1 MTQLKML
8 FEPIE
13 IGNFQVRNRIVMPG
27 VHTNYNAT
35 HLKDFYTELAIGGVG
50 LITAGGFFIS
60 NPGLNVD
67 QLGLYK
73 DEDIPGLREL
83 AEAAHVSGAKIVA
96 QVTSRFWLLKPSG
109 ERDLVGPSA
118 VVINPRGGPRSREL
132 TIDEIEQITMMF
144 AEAARKAKIA
154 GFDGIEFHCGI
165 GGLINQFISPYTNKR
180 QDEYGGSLEKR
191 MCFVLRIIAETQ
203 RKAGKDFSI
212 LTRISGADFMEGGHT
227 LEDTK
232 KVAPI
237 LEQAGVCAL
246 IMNTGWHEAS
256 VPTFH
261 ACVPRGHWVYL
272 AEEIKQVVS
281 IPVVTGTRI
290 LDPVMANRIIKEG
303 QADMV
308 YMARALIADPDL
320 PNKARE
326 GKFNEMRP
334 CISCCYCFDVAH
346 SALQPMACSVNA
358 MVGREAEFPVTPAS
372 TSKKVVIVGGGVAG
386 MQAAQTAAWRGHSVI
401 LLENNDKLGG
411 QLLLAAIPP
420 YKQEISYLTEY
431 LSRQMYKLG
440 VEVKLN
446 QDVTVRDI
454 EDMNPDAVIIATGSQ
469 PVIPDFPGM
478 NGENV
483 VKATEILTGV
493 RKAGDRVV
501 VIGGGMVGCE
511 TADFLAA
518 KGKKVTI
525 LEMMEHIANDVER
538 TVRWVLLQ
546 RLREAGI
553 KMETNCKVEEI
564 TGERVNVSQG
574 KKAVFFEADTVI
586 LACGMVSKQ
595 DLAQE
600 LAGKVKE
607 LHIIGDSAQPG
618 KIVQATES
626 GFRTAYA
633 L

>member
-1 MTQLKML
+1 MSQLKML

-27 VHTNYNAT
+27 VHTNYNAA
-35 HLKDFYTELAIGGVG
+35 HLRDFYAELARGGVG
-50 LITAGGFFIS
+50 LITAGGFFVS
-60 NPGLNVD
+60 DPGLNVD

-73 DEDIPGLREL
+73 DEDIPGLKKLVEV
-83 AEAAHVSGAKIVA
+83 AHAGGAKIVA

-132 TIDEIEQITMMF
+132 TISEIEQIIIMY
-144 AEAARKAKIA
+144 AEAARKAKTA
-154 GFDGIEFHCGI
+154 GFDGVEFHCGI
-165 GGLINQFISPYTNKR
+165 GGLVSQFISSYSNKR

-191 MCFVLRIIAETQ
+191 MRFVLEIIAETQ
-203 RKAGKDFSI
+203 RKAGKDFPI
-212 LTRISGADFMEGGHT
+212 IARISGADFMEGGHT

-246 IMNTGWHEAS
+246 IMNTGWHEAP

-261 ACVPRGHWVYL
+261 ACVPRGNWVYL
-272 AEEIKQVVS
+272 AEGVKQVVG
-281 IPVVTGTRI
+281 IPVATGTRI
-290 LDPVMANRIIKEG
+290 LDPAMANQVLEEDR
-303 QADMV
+303 ADMV

-326 GKFNEMRP
+326 GKLDGIRP

-346 SALQPMACSVNA
+346 SALQSMACSVNA
-358 MVGREAEFPVTPAS
+358 RVGKEAEFPITPAS
-372 TSKKVVIVGGGVAG
+372 TSKKVVIIGGGPAG
-386 MQAAQTAAWRGHSVI
+386 MQAAQTAAQRGHRVV
-401 LLENNDKLGG
+401 LLENNDRLGG

-420 YKQEISYLTEY
+420 YKQEIDYLTEY
-431 LSRQMYKLG
+431 LSREMDKLG

-446 QDVTVRDI
+446 RDINARDI
-454 EDMNPDAVIIATGSQ
+454 EEINPDAVIIATGSQ
-469 PVIPDFPGM
+469 PVVPDIPGVNED
-478 NGENV
+478 NV
-483 VKATEILTGV
+483 VKAAQVLTGA
-493 RKAGDRVV
+493 KEAGDRVV

-511 TADFLAA
+511 TAEFLAA
-518 KGKKVTI
+518 AGKKVTI
-525 LEMMEHIANDVER
+525 LEMLEQIANDVER
-538 TVRWVLLQ
+538 TVRWVLMQ
-546 RLREAGI
+546 RLRKAKI
-553 KMETNCKVEEI
+553 RMETNCKVEEI
-564 TGERVNVSQG
+564 TGEGVNVTRDG
-574 KKAVFFEADTVI
+574 KVNFFEADTVI

-595 DLAQE
+595 ELAQE

-618 KIVQATES
+618 KIAQATES